1 VSIPWGTSPQGPRR
15 GQGPNPRTVAWVI
28 AGVLILLL
36 LVRSNHLSTFAVLLV
51 CALIPSVVLHE
62 VSHGAV
68 AQALGDDT
76 AKRAGRLTLNPLRHI
91 DPYGT
96 ILIPILLALTTLGVI
111 GWAKP
116 VPWTRSRLRH
126 PNNDSL
132 VVTLVGPAV
141 NIALAVVFA
150 LTYRFLVPFPDKLI
164 LSSSSLLPGPT
175 WAQFIFV
182 LGYVNVILA
191 IMNLLPLPPL
201 DGSVIVERW
210 LPSHL
215 RPGYERIR
223 PFTMIIPI
231 AFFVIYPEA
240 FNRIFIPLLNEWSR
254 VVGL

>member
-1 VSIPWGTSPQGPRR
+1 MPWGTSPQGPRR
-15 GQGPNPRTVAWVI
+15 QGPNPRTVAWVV

-62 VSHGAV
+62 VAHGAV
-68 AQALGDDT
+68 AQGLGDDT

-96 ILIPILLALTTLGVI
+96 ILVPILLALTTFGVI

-116 VPWTRSRLRH
+116 VPWTRVRLRH

-132 VVTLVGPAV
+132 VVTLAGPAV
-141 NIALAVVFA
+141 NVGLALVFGLA
-150 LTYRFLVPFPDKLI
+150 DRFLVPVSDKLI
-164 LSSSSLLPGPT
+164 LSPTSLLPGPT

-182 LGYVNVILA
+182 VGYVNVLLA

-201 DGSVIVERW
+201 DGSVVVERW
-210 LPSHL
+210 LPAHL
-215 RPGYERIR
+215 RPGYERIK
-223 PFTMIIPI
+223 PFTMIVPI
-231 AFFVIYPEA
+231 VFFVIYPEA
-240 FNRIFIPLLNEWSR
+240 FNRIFVPLLNDWARLVR
-254 VVGL
+254 V